1 MEGPTA
7 RVVLSGRGSMAS
19 VDGHR
24 RLTQQF
30 LSPGFLKGT
39 GFLCDPTE
47 RKLRVGTGKSMT
59 PVN

>member
-1 MEGPTA
+1 
-7 RVVLSGRGSMAS
+7 MAS